1 MYENKALKFE
11 IMQVMEKEHPD
22 YGNYFWCMYGMGG
35 DCGFMPE
42 NVAQYII
49 HKMVTL
55 YHGEVWHETDKLIW
69 NIIDILS
76 KRFGV

>member
-1 MYENKALKFE
+1 MYENETLKFK
-11 IMQVMEKEHPD
+11 IIQVMEEEHPE
-22 YGNYFWCMYGMGG
+22 YGNYFWCTYGMGG

-42 NVAQYII
+42 SVAQYISN
-49 HKMVTL
+49 KMVTL

-76 KRFGV
+76 KRF